1 MPKFFLFDAMSLV
14 FRAYYAMSRSEM
26 KSLAT
31 GEQTGAVFGFA
42 TMMQSILLKEKP
54 EYVCIAFDTAAP
66 TFRHTQYEA
75 YKANR
80 QEFPEPLVP
89 QLLRIKEF
97 ITHLNI
103 KQVEMPGFEA
113 DDIIGTLARLAG
125 EHDIE
130 TYCVTPDKDYCQLVT
145 NRVKIYRPNSHDGS
159 YSIIGEEQVREKFGV
174 TPSQVVD
181 ILGLIGDSSDNVPGV
196 KGVGEK
202 TATPLI
208 QHYGSIENLYEH
220 LEEVQSSSVRKKL
233 TENRDM
239 AFLSKELVTIDTRV
253 PIEFSLEDYAAA
265 PVHTEALSQFF
276 DTLGFRR
283 LRERF
288 GLLVSPGQSAPNQP
302 TLNQSASAL
311 QQPMEAEP
319 AEAAQPLRSAETTPH
334 VYELVNSREKLQA
347 MVAELAQAPLLAF
360 DTETSALSPMQ
371 SDIVGLSL
379 SAQEGKAYYI
389 PLYCVEQDFTDAH
402 TLPVPSANATP
413 STAQQGSL
421 FDAAEQAKTNART
434 HNEQGAR
441 EVLQLLAGIL
451 ENPAIGKCGQNAKFD
466 ALVLRRYGIAVAP
479 IVFDTML
486 ASYLLNPTSAHNMDA
501 LARHWLHYTPIPITS
516 LIGEKKKNQ
525 RSMSELTPEEVYI
538 YACEDADITLRLY
551 TTLHKQLQEN
561 SLLPLAE
568 TVEFPIIDVL
578 TQIEYNG
585 IAIDTQ
591 ALQTIAEYITHQS
604 AQLRRD
610 IYRETGE
617 EFNLDSPK
625 QLAEVLFEKMAIPPV
640 KKTKTGYSTDVS
652 VLEVLAENYPVASL
666 ILEYRQLSKL
676 QSTYVEALPKIVNP
690 TTGRIHT
697 TFNQTV
703 ASTGRLSSTDP
714 NLQNIPIRSELGKKI
729 RHAFVP
735 QARGATILSA
745 DYSQIELRI
754 MAHVCGDETLIHAF
768 KNNLDIHAATA
779 STLFGTPVNQVDSDM
794 RRVAKTVN
802 FGVMY
807 GLGAFGLA
815 QRLHIPRGQAQDII
829 ANYFEKYPRIKE
841 YIDSTIEQGRNQGYV
856 ETLSG
861 RRRYFPDLTSNN
873 RTVRTAAERAAINM
887 PIQGTA
893 ADMMKLAM
901 TAVYRS
907 MKQNDVKSL
916 MILQVHD
923 ELVFEMMP
931 GEEEI
936 LPTLVK
942 LAMESAMPLGEVPIV
957 VETGI
962 GNNWGEAH

>member
-26 KSLAT
+26 KSSAT

-42 TMMQSILLKEKP
+42 TMIQSILQKEKP
-54 EYVCIAFDTAAP
+54 DYVCIAFDTAAP

-97 ITHLNI
+97 ITYLNI

-113 DDIIGTLARLAG
+113 DDVIGTLARLAG

-145 NRVKIYRPNSHDGS
+145 DRVKIYRPNSYDGS
-159 YSIIGEEQVREKFGV
+159 YSIVGTDEVREKFGV
-174 TPSQVVD
+174 PPSQVID

-196 KGVGEK
+196 KGIGEK

-208 QHYGSIENLYEH
+208 QQYGTIENLYEH
-220 LEEVQSSSVRKKL
+220 LHEVQSKSVHKKL
-233 TENRDM
+233 AENREM

-253 PIEFSLEDYAAA
+253 PLEFAIEEYAATA
-265 PVHTEALSQFF
+265 PDADKLSQFF

-288 GLLVSPGQSAPNQP
+288 GLLSTSAAASVSE
-302 TLNQSASAL
+302 
-311 QQPMEAEP
+311 QQPEVAGVETS
-319 AEAAQPLRSAETTPH
+319 EETQPLHTVDTTAH
-334 VYELVNSREKLQA
+334 TYELVNSRAKLQA
-347 MVAELAQAPLLAF
+347 MIADLSKASLVAF
-360 DTETSALSPMQ
+360 DTETSALSSMQ
-371 SDIVGLSL
+371 SDIVGISL
-379 SAQEGKAYYI
+379 SAQEGKAYYV
-389 PLYCVEQDFTDAH
+389 PLYCVEQDFIDFDG
-402 TLPVPSANATP
+402 TP
-413 STAQQGSL
+413 SSASRAATTARQQQDSL
-421 FDAAEQAKTNART
+421 FEEPSTTTRT
-434 HNEQGAR
+434 HNAQGAR
-441 EVLQLLAGIL
+441 EILQQLASIL

-466 ALVLRRYGIAVAP
+466 TLVLLRYGINVAP
-479 IVFDTML
+479 VTFDTML
-486 ASYLLNPTSAHNMDA
+486 ASYLLNPTDAHNMDA
-501 LARHWLHYTPIPITS
+501 LARHWLHYSPIPITS
-516 LIGEKKKNQ
+516 LIGEKKKDQ
-525 RSMSELTPEEVYI
+525 RSMSELAPEEVCN

-551 TTLHKQLQEN
+551 NTLYKQLQEN
-561 SLLPLAE
+561 NLLHLAE
-568 TVEFPIIDVL
+568 TVEFPVIDVL
-578 TQIEYNG
+578 TQIEHNG

-591 ALQTIAEYITHQS
+591 ALRTIADYITQQS
-604 AQLRRD
+604 AQLRQD

-617 EFNLDSPK
+617 EFNVDSPK
-625 QLAEVLFEKMAIPPV
+625 QLAEILFEKMGIPPV

-652 VLEVLAENYPVASL
+652 VLEVLAENHPVASL
-666 ILEYRQLSKL
+666 ILEYRQLTKL
-676 QSTYVEALPKIVNP
+676 QSTYVEALPKLVNP

-697 TFNQTV
+697 TFNQTA

-729 RHAFVP
+729 RHAFIP
-735 QARGATILSA
+735 QAAGASILSA

-754 MAHVCGDETLIHAF
+754 MAHVCGDETLVHAF
-768 KNNLDIHAATA
+768 KNGIDIHAATA
-779 STLFGTPVNQVDSDM
+779 STLFGTPVEQVDSDM

-815 QRLHIPRGQAQDII
+815 QRLHIPRGQAQEII
-829 ANYFEKYPRIKE
+829 TNYFEKYPRIKE
-841 YIDSTIEQGRNQGYV
+841 YIDSTIEQGRTHGYV

-901 TAVYRS
+901 IAVHRA
-907 MKQNDVKSL
+907 MQQHKVQSL
-916 MILQVHD
+916 MLLQVHD

-931 GEEEI
+931 GEEEL
-936 LPTLVK
+936 LPALVQS
-942 LAMESAMPLGEVPIV
+942 AMESAMPLGEVPVV
-957 VETGI
+957 VETGV
-962 GNNWGEAH
+962 GKNWGEAH

>member
-26 KSLAT
+26 KSSAT
-31 GEQTGAVFGFA
+31 GEQTGAIFGFA

-89 QLLRIKEF
+89 QLLRIKEL
-97 ITHLNI
+97 ITYLNI

-125 EHDIE
+125 EHDID
-130 TYCVTPDKDYCQLVT
+130 TYCVTPDKDYCQLVN
-145 NRVKIYRPNSHDGS
+145 NRVKIYRPNSYDGS
-159 YSIIGEEQVREKFGV
+159 YSVIGEEQVREKFGV
-174 TPSQVVD
+174 PPSQVID

-208 QHYGSIENLYEH
+208 QHYGTIENLYNH
-220 LEEVQSSSVRKKL
+220 LDEVQSKSVHKKL
-233 TENRDM
+233 AENKDM
-239 AFLSKELVTIDTRV
+239 AFLSKELVTIDTHV
-253 PIEFSLEDYAAA
+253 PIEFSIENYAAA
-265 PVHTEALSQFF
+265 PIHTEKLSQFF

-288 GLLVSPGQSAPNQP
+288 GLISSTTQP
-302 TLNQSASAL
+302 EST
-311 QQPMEAEP
+311 
-319 AEAAQPLRSAETTPH
+319 QPLPKEDEPVEPPQPLHSVENTPH
-334 VYELVNSREKLQA
+334 VYELVNSRAKLEA
-347 MVAELAQAPLLAF
+347 MIADLAQAPLVAF
-360 DTETSALSPMQ
+360 DTETSSLSPMQ
-371 SDIVGLSL
+371 SNIVGISL
-379 SAQEGKAYYI
+379 SAQEGKAYYV
-389 PLYCVEQDFTDAH
+389 PLYSVEKDFTDVD
-402 TLPVPSANATP
+402 TSSTPSANTAY
-413 STAQQGSL
+413 SAAQQGSL
-421 FDAAEQAKTNART
+421 FDTAEQYDANMYG
-434 HNEQGAR
+434 HNEQGAL
-441 EVLQLLAGIL
+441 EVLQLLAVIL

-466 ALVLRRYGIAVAP
+466 ALVLKRYGINVAP

-486 ASYLLNPTSAHNMDA
+486 ASYLLNPTSAHNMDS
-501 LARHWLHYTPIPITS
+501 LARHWLHYTTVPITS
-516 LIGEKKKNQ
+516 LIGEKKKDQ
-525 RSMSELTPEEVYI
+525 RSMSELSPEEVYV

-551 TTLHKQLQEN
+551 NVLHKQLQEN
-561 SLLPLAE
+561 NLLSLAE

-604 AQLRRD
+604 AQLRQD

-625 QLAEVLFEKMAIPPV
+625 QLAEVLFEKMGIPPV

-652 VLEVLAENYPVASL
+652 VLETLAENYPVASL
-666 ILEYRQLSKL
+666 ILEYRQLTKL
-676 QSTYVEALPKIVNP
+676 QSTYVETLPKIVNP

-729 RHAFVP
+729 RLAFVP
-735 QARGATILSA
+735 QAHGARILSA

-754 MAHVCGDETLIHAF
+754 MAHVCGDETLINAF
-768 KNNLDIHAATA
+768 KNGLDIHAATA
-779 STLFGTPVNQVDSDM
+779 STLFGLPVEQVDSDM

-815 QRLHIPRGQAQDII
+815 QRLRIPRGQAQEII

-841 YIDSTIEQGRNQGYV
+841 YIDATIQQGRSQGYV

-901 TAVYRS
+901 TAVYRA
-907 MKQNDVKSL
+907 MQQHAVKSL
-916 MILQVHD
+916 MVLQVHD

-931 GEEEI
+931 GEENV
-936 LPTLVK
+936 LPALVQS
-942 LAMESAMPLGEVPIV
+942 AMESAMPLGEVPIV